1 VPGPKSTRR
10 ARLKRLL
17 LAGPLLLLA
26 ALLVYLPLIRP
37 WQLRWGA
44 TDAEV
49 LRPLPG
55 DDFVA
60 EPTFNATRAVSV
72 AAPPEAI
79 WPWLVQIG
87 HTRAGWYSYD
97 WIDNLGRPSATRIL
111 PELQDLHE
119 GDLIPVSPDGKQGF
133 RVHTLVPN
141 HYMLWGAPGEMSWLW
156 YLDPVAE
163 GETRLI
169 TRVRLRYRWTHPSIL
184 FSLVVDVGDIV
195 MMRRCLLG
203 IKQRA
208 EDLAHQKSA
217 SS

>member
-1 VPGPKSTRR
+1 MKKR

-17 LAGPLLLLA
+17 LGLPSLLA

-44 TDAEV
+44 SDAEV
-49 LRPLPG
+49 ARSLPG

-60 EPTFNATRAVSV
+60 APTFNATRAVTV
-72 AAPPEAI
+72 NAPPEAI

-97 WIDNLGRPSATRIL
+97 WIDNLGRPSATRIV
-111 PELQDLHE
+111 PELQDLEE

-141 HYMLWGAPGEMSWLW
+141 RHMLWGAPGEMSWLW
-156 YLDPVAE
+156 YLDPVAD
-163 GETRLI
+163 GQTRLI
-169 TRVRLRYRWTHPSIL
+169 TRVRIRYRWTHPSIVL
-184 FSLVVDVGDIV
+184 SLVVDVGDIV

-203 IKQRA
+203 IKERA
-208 EDLAHQKSA
+208 ERLAHGTSET
-217 SS
+217 S

>member
-1 VPGPKSTRR
+1 MAGPTRRRR
-10 ARLKRLL
+10 ARLRRLL
-17 LAGPLLLLA
+17 VGAPLFLLV

-49 LRPLPG
+49 ARPLPG

-60 EPTFNATRAVSV
+60 APTFNATRAVTV
-72 AAPPEAI
+72 NAPPEAI

-97 WIDNLGRPSATRIL
+97 WIDNLGRPSAERIL
-111 PELQDLHE
+111 PELQDLEE

-133 RVHTLVPN
+133 RVDTLVPN

-156 YLDPVAE
+156 YLDPVGE

-169 TRVRLRYRWTHPSIL
+169 TRVRIRYRWTHPSIV
-184 FSLVVDVGDIV
+184 FSLAIDVGDIV

-208 EDLAHQKSA
+208 EDLAQRTGA
-217 SS
+217 S